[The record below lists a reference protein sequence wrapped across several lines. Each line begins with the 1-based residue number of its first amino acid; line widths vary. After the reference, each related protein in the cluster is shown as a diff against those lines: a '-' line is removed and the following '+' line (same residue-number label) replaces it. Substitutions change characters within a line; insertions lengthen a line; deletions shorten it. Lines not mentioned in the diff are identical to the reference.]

1 MIFHR
6 WCDAE
11 EGLCLHR
18 KLDAGKAT
26 ENNLQGSRAA
36 RKVGYARWDDQ
47 PGSNPFDLRIVVAL
61 GDAILES
68 RRFAQMQAVPRDV
81 PPTRTFEDHDRA
93 RHYESP
99 AMSQFGNSGDKI
111 AQTVAVA
118 RYILQQG
125 FFSAT

>member
-1 MIFHR
+1 MPF
-6 WCDAE
+6 
-11 EGLCLHR
+11 
-18 KLDAGKAT
+18 
-26 ENNLQGSRAA
+26 
-36 RKVGYARWDDQ
+36 
-47 PGSNPFDLRIVVAL
+47 SNRDDLRRCKRSL
-61 GDAILES
+61 G
-68 RRFAQMQAVPRDV
+68 MC